1 MDRIHGI
8 KTAEKLRLSALWLRI
23 LFNWT
28 EVANFK
34 ELMLR
39 VPRDELESET
49 AAYTALITRTSREN
63 LLQTKSKII
72 QRAKIADAATLDL

>member
-8 KTAEKLRLSALWLRI
+8 KTAEKLRLSALRLRI

-49 AAYTALITRTSREN
+49 AAYTALITRASREN
-63 LLQTKSKII
+63 LHQTKSKII
-72 QRAKIADAATLDL
+72 KRSQIAAGGILDL